1 MNSYLTTVRESY
13 SITTKNPCVVTAYKN
28 GKEYKLLS
36 LAGGEQGEFKAIS
49 GKVYYTDPEA
59 VILPFSDAPIA
70 LVGGRGLRMTE
81 KEALAVG
88 SHANATA
95 KTATS
100 VGTRTA
106 ASGTNAVAIGAD
118 TTASAVDSV
127 VVGANSNGV
136 GGATVCIGAQ
146 TSASIYAGSSVAVG
160 YKATA
165 STKGDVMVGYV
176 RNEKKWSQPNTYM
189 GYGVKT
195 AANAT
200 KGGGN
205 VIIGTTTEDVD
216 TENSISV
223 GVDNNAGQSTSHNI
237 VIGSE
242 TSSIGNNS
250 TLIGSHLINEDDNVI
265 VLGTTVGDS
274 TSAKQT
280 LLYIVGAN
288 SPLATKYENG
298 NAFMGFVVRDG
309 NGDVIKCGTK
319 ALHEIFTNNTNTSV
333 VSFMPTGLPGK
344 PIFEEDDDEAGGLV
358 GRG

>member
-28 GKEYKLLS
+28 GKEYQLLA
-36 LAGGEQGEFKAIS
+36 LAGNEQGEFKAIS
-49 GKVYYTDPEA
+49 SKVYYTDPEA
-59 VILPFSDAPIA
+59 VILPFNDAPIA
-70 LVGGRGLRMTE
+70 LTGGRGLRMTE
-81 KEALAVG
+81 REALAVG
-88 SHANATA
+88 SQASAPANVATA
-95 KTATS
+95 
-100 VGTRTA
+100 VGTRTV

-136 GGATVCIGAQ
+136 GGASVCIGAQ
-146 TSASIYAGSSVAVG
+146 SSASIYAGSSVAVG
-160 YKATA
+160 YKAKT

-176 RNEKKWSQPNTYM
+176 RNEKKWGTPNTYM

-195 AANAT
+195 AAAAT

-205 VIIGTTTEDVD
+205 VIIGSTKEDVD

-223 GVDNNAGQSTSHNI
+223 GADNNAGQSTSHNV
-237 VIGSE
+237 VIGSN
-242 TSSIGNNS
+242 TSTTANNS
-250 TLIGSHLINEDDNVI
+250 TLIGSHLLNNDNNVI

-288 SPLATKYENG
+288 SELANKYENG

-309 NGDVIKCGTK
+309 NGDISKCGTK
-319 ALHEIFTNNTNTSV
+319 ALHEIFTNNTNASV

-344 PIFEEDDDEAGGLV
+344 SIFPAPEDDGPII
-358 GRG
+358 RG